1 MTDPV
6 KHFLILVAGFATG
19 WAAVSWV
26 VGFDGDFKAA
36 AVVAILCLGAK
47 ELLDFRESAAHEE
60 RFRWE
65 RGREDT
71 CAPEYLREVD

>member
-6 KHFLILVAGFATG
+6 KHFLILMAGFATG

-47 ELLDFRESAAHEE
+47 EFLDYRVSAAYEE
-60 RFRWE
+60 RYQWE
-65 RGREDT
+65 SGRDY
-71 CAPEYLREVD
+71 EYGADR

>member
-6 KHFLILVAGFATG
+6 KHLLILVAAFATG

-36 AVVAILCLGAK
+36 AVVAILCLGVK
-47 ELLDFRESAAHEE
+47 ELLDYRVSVAYEE

-65 RGREDT
+65 RGRDH
-71 CAPEYLREVD
+71 EYGAHR